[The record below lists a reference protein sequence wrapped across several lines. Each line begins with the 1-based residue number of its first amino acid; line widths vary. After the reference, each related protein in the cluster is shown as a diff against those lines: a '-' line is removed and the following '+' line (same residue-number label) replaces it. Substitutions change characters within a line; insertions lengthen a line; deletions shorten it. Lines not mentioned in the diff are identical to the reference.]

1 MYEQGR
7 SRRGTATIMIVT
19 ALLIISALN
28 TFLFAQKG
36 DTPGIPFVITH
47 VTLIDATGARPI
59 PDATVVIVG
68 DRIKE
73 IGASQ
78 SVKAPK
84 EAQRLDASGK
94 FLIPGLWDMHAHIS
108 YKEFLALFIANGV
121 TGVREMG
128 GNPEEFVQLK
138 EWRKQ
143 ISNGTLTGPHIF
155 AAGVIVDG
163 PHTIGRRNSLNV
175 ENAIEARQ
183 AVYNLKQQGADFI
196 KVYSMLPR
204 DAYLAI
210 ADEAKKQGLSFAG
223 HVPASITAVEA
234 SDAGQKSLEHLFGV
248 FSACSKNAAALH
260 NEANSAV
267 AKSGLFVFVGV
278 EIRTE
283 LKTLD
288 TYDDKNAGALFAR
301 FVKNGTWQTP
311 TLVGWQ
317 NLAATDETHF
327 LNDPRLKYIP
337 RERKD
342 SWKVQKAAL
351 LKGFDPEYF
360 PERQRLF
367 EAQLRLI
374 RAMHKAGIKL
384 LAGTDTAGLYEYPG
398 FSLHDELALLVRA
411 GLTPMDA
418 LRCATRNPAEY
429 FGLLD
434 SFGTVEKG
442 KIADLVLLDAN
453 PLEEIGNT
461 RKIAAVVLGG
471 KLISR
476 STLDEM
482 LSGVE
487 ASVEAK

>member
-1 MYEQGR
+1 MCEQGI
-7 SRRGTATIMIVT
+7 SRRLTAAMMIVI
-19 ALLIISALN
+19 ALLIIFALS
-28 TFLFAQKG
+28 TFLVAQLKG
-36 DTPGIPFVITH
+36 EAKIPLIITH
-47 VTLIDATGARPI
+47 VTVVDTTGARLI
-59 PDATVVIVG
+59 RDTTVVIVG

-73 IGASQ
+73 IGTTDN
-78 SVKAPK
+78 VKAPK
-84 EAQRLDASGK
+84 DVKRFDGSGK

-108 YKEFLALFIANGV
+108 YMEFLALFIANGV
-121 TGVREMG
+121 TGIREMG

-143 ISNGTLTGPHIF
+143 IANGTLIGPRIF

-163 PHTIGRRNSLNV
+163 PRKIGRRTSLNV

-183 AVYNLKQQGADFI
+183 AVDNLKQQGADFI

-204 DAYLAI
+204 ESYFAVA
-210 ADEAKKQGLSFAG
+210 EQAKKQGLSFAG
-223 HVPASITAVEA
+223 HVPASVTASEA

-248 FSACSKNAAALH
+248 VSACSKNADALH
-260 NEANSAV
+260 DEANATV
-267 AKSGLFVFVGV
+267 AKSGLSVFVGA

-288 TYDDKNAGALFAR
+288 TYDDKNAAALFAH

-317 NLAATDETHF
+317 NLAMTDDRYF
-327 LNDPRLKYIP
+327 LNDSRLKYIP

-374 RAMHKAGIKL
+374 RAMHKSGVKL

-398 FSLHDELALLVRA
+398 FSLHDELALLVKA
-411 GLTPMDA
+411 GLTPVDA

-434 SFGTVEKG
+434 SLGTVEKG
-442 KIADLVLLDAN
+442 KIADLVLLDGN
-453 PLEEIGNT
+453 PLEEIRNT
-461 RKIAAVVLGG
+461 RRIAAVVLGG
-471 KLISR
+471 KLIPR

-487 ASVEAK
+487 TSVETK

>member
-1 MYEQGR
+1 
-7 SRRGTATIMIVT
+7 MIVT
-19 ALLIISALN
+19 ALLIISVLS
-28 TFLFAQKG
+28 TFLFAQLKG
-36 DTPGIPFVITH
+36 EKAKIPLVITH
-47 VTLIDATGARPI
+47 VSVIDTTGARLI
-59 PDATVVIVG
+59 RDTTVVIVD

-73 IGASQ
+73 IGTTGT
-78 SVKAPK
+78 VKAPK
-84 EAQRLDASGK
+84 DAKRFDGSGK

-121 TGVREMG
+121 TGIREMG

-138 EWRKQ
+138 EWRKE
-143 ISNGTLTGPHIF
+143 IANGTLIGPRIF
-155 AAGVIVDG
+155 TAGVIVDG
-163 PHTIGRRNSLNV
+163 PRKIGRRNSLNV

-183 AVYNLKQQGADFI
+183 AVNNLKQHGADFI

-204 DAYLAI
+204 ESYFAVA
-210 ADEAKKQGLSFAG
+210 EQAKKQGLSFAG
-223 HVPASITAVEA
+223 HVPASVTASEA

-248 FSACSKNAAALH
+248 FSACSKNADALH
-260 NEANSAV
+260 DEANTAV
-267 AKSGLFVFVGV
+267 AISGLSVFVGA

-288 TYDDKNAGALFAR
+288 TYDDKNAAALFAR
-301 FVKNGTWQTP
+301 FVKNSTWQTP

-317 NLAATDETHF
+317 NLSATDESYF
-327 LNDPRLKYIP
+327 LNDSRLKYIP
-337 RERKD
+337 SERKN

-374 RAMHKAGIKL
+374 SAMHKAGVKL

-398 FSLHDELALLVRA
+398 FSLHDELALLVKA

-418 LRCATRNPAEY
+418 LRCATCNPAEY

-434 SFGTVEKG
+434 SLGAVEKG

-453 PLEEIGNT
+453 PLEEISNT
-461 RKIAAVVLGG
+461 SKIAAVVLGG
-471 KLISR
+471 RLIPR

-487 ASVEAK
+487 TSVETK